1 MPPATEWMHAVSGL
15 FHSHRW
21 VLFAFPSRYCALSV
35 IGSYLALEGGPP
47 VFAPGS
53 SCPALLVAGLPQAGP
68 PKGLSPARAPLSSGL
83 QGTARR
89 IAPAYPAL
97 LRFGLLPLRSPLLGE
112 SRLISSPPG
121 NWMFRFPGFAPAS
134 LRVSGPKPEGL
145 PHSDSHGSMDG
156 APRHGVSPLPASF
169 FAGRCLGIPRVHV
182 LFLTLFSTHCQ
193 IR

>member
-1 MPPATEWMHAVSGL
+1 MPPTTEWMHAVSGL

-53 SCPALLVAGLPQAGP
+53 SCPALLVSRP
-68 PKGLSPARAPLSSGL
+68 PANPSSKGLSPARAPLSSGL
-83 QGTARR
+83 QGLIHR
-89 IAPAYPAL
+89 IMPAYPASP
-97 LRFGLLPLRSPLLGE
+97 RFGLLPLRSPLLRE

-121 NWMFRFPGFAPAS
+121 NGMFRFPGFAPAS
-134 LRVSGPKPEGL
+134 LRVSGTKPEGL
-145 PHSDSHGSMDG
+145 PHSDSQGSLAG
-156 APRHGVSPLPASF
+156 APRLGVSPLPASF
-169 FAGRCLGIPRVHV
+169 VAGRCLGIPRVHLFV
-182 LFLTLFSTHCQ
+182 LLLSTHCQ